1 MLDLSVFVVSV
12 VVVVGWEST
21 SLNIIVSLWS
31 SASVKV
37 ELWSAIRVKWVVE
50 SLGCVLVSL
59 RLFDS
64 SSMSPVV
71 LLKHLF
77 VDDLIVVILSLDHS
91 SLWLKIWSG
100 VMLVLQMIFWHIGVS
115 I

>member
-1 MLDLSVFVVSV
+1 MLDLSVFVICV

-21 SLNIIVSLWS
+21 GLDVIVGLWS

-37 ELWSAIRVKWVVE
+37 KLWGAIRVKWVVE
-50 SLGCVLVSL
+50 SLGCILVSL

-64 SSMSPVV
+64 SSMSPVI
-71 LLKHLF
+71 LLEHLF

-91 SLWLKIWSG
+91 SLWLEIWSG
-100 VMLVLQMIFWHIGVS
+100 VMLVLQMIFWHIGVG